1 MAQVTIYL
9 DAQTAARLRKA
20 ARAAGISQSRWLA
33 DLIRHRTATEWP
45 DSVRRLAGAW
55 ADMPTAEEL
64 RRGVGKDARRERF

>member
-20 ARAAGISQSRWLA
+20 ARAAGVSQSRWLA

-64 RRGVGKDARRERF
+64 RRGAVKDVRRERF